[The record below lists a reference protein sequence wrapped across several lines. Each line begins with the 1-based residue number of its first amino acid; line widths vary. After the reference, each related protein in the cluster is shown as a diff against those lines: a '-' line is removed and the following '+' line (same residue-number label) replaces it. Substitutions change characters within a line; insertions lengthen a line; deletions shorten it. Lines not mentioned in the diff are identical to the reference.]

1 MNKHKNEDNN
11 HNEKPDV
18 EPEDTETSGPIIE
31 DETNADKKADAVEKN
46 DELNDRYIRLLAE
59 FENFKKRSVKERL
72 ELISIANQ
80 DTIIPLLSI
89 LDDFDRALSSLNTNN
104 DSNNHQNAGFLLIH
118 QKLKKI
124 LEQKGLKEMII
135 DENKDFNS
143 ELHEAIAHIDAPSQ
157 DKKDKIIDVVEK
169 GYYLNNKLIRHAKV
183 VVGK

>member
-1 MNKHKNEDNN
+1 MNKHKNEENN
-11 HNEKPDV
+11 HKEKMNI
-18 EPEDTETSGPIIE
+18 ESEDTETSNAIIE
-31 DETNADKKADAVEKN
+31 DETNADKKADTVNN
-46 DELNDRYIRLLAE
+46 DELNDKYIRLLAE

-104 DSNNHQNAGFLLIH
+104 DSKSHQNAGFLLIH
-118 QKLKKI
+118 QKLRKI
-124 LEQKGLKEMII
+124 LEQKGLKEMVINE
-135 DENKDFNS
+135 DKNFNP
-143 ELHEAIAHIDAPSQ
+143 ELHEAIAHIDAPSE
-157 DKKDKIIDVVEK
+157 DKKNKIIDIVEK